1 MPSFA
6 LDFSLKDCQWGNR
19 QKLLFFFFFNQRPP
33 GFCLGCHI
41 KCLCLYVC
49 LSHHM
54 VSVSGKFLSPFS
66 RTCREGE
73 GKFREEELGLGQVFP
88 LAKLGKE
95 VLKQRTPFLE
105 GLAVFKWRT
114 QRTNPNNE
122 LSIAVK
128 TNSHNNTTAIHC
140 VNVLEV

>member
-1 MPSFA
+1 
-6 LDFSLKDCQWGNR
+6 
-19 QKLLFFFFFNQRPP
+19 
-33 GFCLGCHI
+33 
-41 KCLCLYVC
+41 
-49 LSHHM
+49 M